1 MMEQAIAP
9 APRSLSSDIGLAIS
23 IVLAVPLAM
32 IVEGLAVVMVAN
44 AATGSELAVL
54 GLFAVPLLT
63 VWAAIALSLW
73 TRPVRLRWSAAALLL
88 LLPPLLLAGFWNG

>member
-1 MMEQAIAP
+1 MMGRTIAP
-9 APRSLSSDIGLAIS
+9 ARQSLSSDIGLAIS
-23 IVLAVPLAM
+23 IALAVPLAM
-32 IVEGLAVVMVAN
+32 TVEGLAVVMVDN
-44 AATGSELAVL
+44 AATRSELAVL